1 MNFLI
6 GFGIV
11 ALIVLSLFIILVVL
25 MQKPSANAGMGS
37 TLGGGA
43 AEQAFGSDAGNILTR
58 ATVWATI
65 IFFVLC
71 FLLFLGTQKQVG
83 SNEQEG
89 IAASAAW
96 LSAVRAACAHG
107 LCRSVKGVTA
117 RSLARSHSCSGS
129 SGAMASAA
137 SMMARP
143 SSLRPIRIRFMP
155 L

>member
-1 MNFLI
+1 MNFLL

-71 FLLFLGTQKQVG
+71 FLLYLGTQKQVG
-83 SNEQEG
+83 SNDQEG
-89 IAASAAW
+89 ISAPEGQVKDGTPTNPQNPTSDPAGPGITSSSPTSGLKAVNTGSAS
-96 LSAVRAACAHG
+96 STPG
-107 LCRSVKGVTA
+107 IKA
-117 RSLARSHSCSGS
+117 RSAGS
-129 SGAMASAA
+129 ASQTGG
-137 SMMARP
+137 SN
-143 SSLRPIRIRFMP
+143 
-155 L
+155 

>member
-83 SNEQEG
+83 SNEKEG
-89 IAASAAW
+89 IAAPEEQVKDGNPTNPQNPTSDPAGPGITSSSPTSGLKAVNTGSASSTTGIKAS
-96 LSAVRAACAHG
+96 SAESASQTG
-107 LCRSVKGVTA
+107 
-117 RSLARSHSCSGS
+117 GS
-129 SGAMASAA
+129 N
-137 SMMARP
+137 
-143 SSLRPIRIRFMP
+143 
-155 L
+155 